1 MWPQVRA
8 PLAVLSVVANST
20 GFRFD
25 VTDRESIVTVRG
37 SPPTE
42 LETDSRVIVLDKQG
56 ILRSSYKRAADN
68 TLAEAKKVVRS
79 MGILGHGTRRPVLVD
94 FRGMKSMDRDAR
106 AYFAGPATA
115 AVVSATA
122 ILVDSS
128 LEKALGNAFM
138 GMNKPLVPTRL
149 FTSEAQAM
157 AWLKT
162 HLPRSEL

>member
-1 MWPQVRA
+1 M
-8 PLAVLSVVANST
+8 ANST

-25 VTDRESIVTVRG
+25 ATERESLLVVHG

-42 LETDSRVIVLDKQG
+42 LETDSRKLVLDAQG

-79 MGILGHGTRRPVLVD
+79 MGILARGTRRPVLVD
-94 FRGMKSMDRDAR
+94 FRGMRSMDREAR

-122 ILVDSS
+122 ILVDSP
-128 LEKALGNAFM
+128 LEKALGNVFM
-138 GMNKPLVPTRL
+138 GMHKPLVPTRL
-149 FTSEAQAM
+149 FTSEVHAM

-162 HLPRSEL
+162 HLP